1 MARTGAASLVFP
13 ASLRAWRPD
22 ASGFVWGSAA
32 AVLIVLVIV
41 PLAYLVGFSLGLP
54 RAFTVRHYAA
64 AFTDPKLLGPIR
76 DTFILGGAVGLLSVL
91 LGAPMAW
98 AVTRTD
104 MPGRGLV
111 RTLAIA
117 SFVTPPF
124 LGAMAWIILAGPNA
138 GLLNQA
144 YRALTGATEPLLNIF
159 SLPGLIAVMSL
170 YTYPFVFIITANAL
184 ATISAELEDAASIAG
199 ASPWHTGIG
208 ITLPLALPAILG
220 GFILAVLEAMVLFGS
235 PAMIAIPARFHVMT
249 TQLWALFQYPP
260 KLELAAAYSLPLL
273 FVAIALLWAQRRLL
287 GRKGYATLTGK
298 ATQVRVQR
306 LGGWRYPVLAACLLI
321 LLFAVGLPFWTLISA
336 SLSKAWGRGL
346 SLDNLTLDN
355 FHRILFAHRPTREAI
370 INTLQIAIVTATV
383 GAAVSALVAY
393 VSERRLVRGH
403 RALAFLAT
411 APIAIPGIVLSIGL
425 FAAYT
430 RPPFILYGTIWILFI
445 SYLTKYLPI
454 AYPANRAAVLGV
466 HVDLEDAARIL
477 GASRLRAFIDVT
489 RPLFKT
495 GLLAAFLLV
504 FLPSLRELSSSIL
517 LYTAKSRV
525 VAVVIYEL
533 YEEGLWEMVSAM
545 GILLLGLTLL
555 IVGLAYRF
563 LGRRFLSL

>member
-1 MARTGAASLVFP
+1 VNVRTFERSNG
-13 ASLRAWRPD
+13 RGWRLD
-22 ASGFVWGSAA
+22 ASGLVWAA
-32 AVLIVLVIV
+32 AAAFLVVLVIV
-41 PLAYLVGFSLGLP
+41 PLVYLLAFSLGFP
-54 RAFTVRHYAA
+54 RALTFRYYAS

-76 DTFILGGAVGLLSVL
+76 DTLVLGGTVGLLSVV
-91 LGAPMAW
+91 LGAPLAW

-144 YRALTGATEPLLNIF
+144 YRALTGATEPLFNIF
-159 SLPGLIAVMSL
+159 SLPGLIVVMSL

-184 ATISAELEDAASIAG
+184 AAISPELEDAASIAG
-199 ASPWHTGIG
+199 ASPWHAGLG

-220 GFILAVLEAMVLFGS
+220 GFILAVLEAIVLFGS

-249 TQLWALFQYPP
+249 TQLWALFHYPP

-273 FVAIALLWAQRRLL
+273 VVAIALLWLQRRML
-287 GRKGYATLTGK
+287 GRKGFATLTGK
-298 ATQVRVQR
+298 ATQVRIQR
-306 LGGWRYPVLAACLLI
+306 LGRWRYLLLAYCFFI
-321 LLFAVGLPFWTLISA
+321 LLLSVGLPYWTLASA
-336 SLSKAWGRGL
+336 ALSKAWGRGL
-346 SLDNLTLDN
+346 SLDNLTLAN
-355 FHRILFAHRPTREAI
+355 FRHLLFEHQPTRDAI
-370 INTLQIAIVTATV
+370 ANTLKIALVTATV
-383 GAAVSALVAY
+383 GAVVSALVAY

-403 RALAFLAT
+403 RGLAFLAT
-411 APIAIPGIVLSIGL
+411 APIAIPGIVLSVGL

-430 RPPFILYGTIWILFI
+430 RPPLILYGTIWILFV

-454 AYPANRAAVLGV
+454 AYTANRAAVTSV
-466 HVDLEDAARIL
+466 HVELEDAARIL
-477 GASRLRAFIDVT
+477 GASRLRAFADVT
-489 RPLFKT
+489 VPLFKT
-495 GLLAAFLLV
+495 GLAAAFLLV

-517 LYTAKSRV
+517 LFTARSRV

-533 YEEGLWEMVSAM
+533 YEEGLWEAVSAM
-545 GILLLGLTLL
+545 GILLLGITLL
-555 IVGLAYRF
+555 IVGLAYHF